1 MAGGKCM
8 CKEERNDVTVKLP
21 YEVGAIVITYQN
33 GQRFIDR
40 VRQYVISDKI
50 NVILDINCEE
60 NNQMPPIELEEFKK
74 RWEAEGRRQPMV
86 IELPY
91 EVDTPVKNGELSGR
105 IFSYTVSNDKTT
117 VIVHLKKEGRAK
129 LSEPI
134 ELEEFKRNW
143 NKA

>member
-60 NNQMPPIELEEFKK
+60 NNQMPPIELDEFKK

-91 EVDTPVKNGELSGR
+91 EVD
-105 IFSYTVSNDKTT
+105 
-117 VIVHLKKEGRAK
+117 LKKEGRAK